1 VSDYFYALTLQWNEG
16 QIVNVR
22 TRSGLVESVADGMT
36 QQEIFQAVFNA
47 ACEYFGAPKLHTS
60 VIYYYAAR
68 NSA

>member
-16 QIVNVR
+16 HIVNVR
-22 TRSGLVESVADGMT
+22 TRSGLAESVPDGTT
-36 QQEIFQAVFNA
+36 QQEIYHAVFNA
-47 ACEYFGAPKLHTS
+47 ACEHFDAPKLHTS